1 MTSWPECVTGSD
13 QQPLPDEGV
22 VTHAGVIRVLR
33 VLGGMTW
40 DDAMASENL
49 LGMDQVRL

>member
-1 MTSWPECVTGSD
+1 MARVRGWLAD
-13 QQPLPDEGV
+13 HQPSPDEAV

-40 DDAMASENL
+40 NDAMTSENPF
-49 LGMDQVRL
+49 LGWIEHRL